1 MENDNTELES
11 SVPFTTEE
19 IKAKITSILC
29 EISQEDYEIFMKDV
43 RDKACTEYMF
53 LWDMHM
59 STVSLILDGLSLV
72 AGNKPIP
79 PLTNAQVSNF
89 LFVSALMHKVYD
101 ELKAEKAN

>member
-1 MENDNTELES
+1 MENDNTKLES

-19 IKAKITSILC
+19 IKAKIISVLC
-29 EISQEDYEIFMKDV
+29 EISKEDYDIFMKDV

-53 LWDMHM
+53 LFDMHT
-59 STVSLILDGLSLV
+59 STVSMILDGLSLV

-79 PLTNAQVSNF
+79 PLTNEQVSNF
-89 LFVSALMHKVYD
+89 LFLRALMHQVYD